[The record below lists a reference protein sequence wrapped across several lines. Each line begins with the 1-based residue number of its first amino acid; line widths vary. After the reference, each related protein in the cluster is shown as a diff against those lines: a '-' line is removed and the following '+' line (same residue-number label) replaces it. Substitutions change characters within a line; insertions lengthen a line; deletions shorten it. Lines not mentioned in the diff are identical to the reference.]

1 MIFQLTDLC
10 AKTVKGY
17 TTVQGLKTAV
27 MQLTE
32 DLSEAESVYEWATT
46 PLIGGFR
53 YDGPTFS
60 VTIIDQEVNL

>member
-10 AKTVKGY
+10 TKTVKGY
-17 TTVQGLKTAV
+17 TTVQGLKTAII
-27 MQLTE
+27 QLT
-32 DLSEAESVYEWATT
+32 DDRAEAESVYEWATT

-60 VTIIDQEVNL
+60 VTIIDPEVNS

>member
-17 TTVQGLKTAV
+17 TTVQGLKAAV

-32 DLSEAESVYEWATT
+32 DLSEAESV
-46 PLIGGFR
+46 
-53 YDGPTFS
+53 
-60 VTIIDQEVNL
+60 VNSF